1 VSDADEPA
9 HGSLR
14 SGSTLPPVP
23 APAAAYVP
31 AVRHGDL
38 VIVSGQLPSRTVR
51 CSRPGSS
58 VTADGEHDVEAAA
71 ALARRCAL
79 NVLAAAASVAG
90 GLDAIASVLRVGVFV
105 ASGEGFTSQHLVA
118 NGASELLA
126 AVLGPGAVH
135 ARAAVGVAAAAARRT
150 GRGRGDAHGQ
160 GVSDGHARAP

>member
-1 VSDADEPA
+1 MTNTARLAALDLA
-9 HGSLR
+9 
-14 SGSTLPPVP
+14 LPPVP

-38 VIVSGQLPSRTVR
+38 VIVSGQLPL
-51 CSRPGSS
+51 
-58 VTADGEHDVEAAA
+58 ADGALLATGLVGDAPGEHDVEAAA

-105 ASGEGFTSQHLVA
+105 ASGDGFTRQHLVA

-135 ARAAVGVAAAAARRT
+135 ARAAFGVPRLPLDAPVEVEAMLTVAR
-150 GRGRGDAHGQ
+150 
-160 GVSDGHARAP
+160 